1 MPQDK
6 RMDASAGRTAADG
19 ESRERSSS
27 HSLHLGHSRTRRDPI
42 FEEKIDMSEQKQ
54 QSVKPLRCGSI
65 DMTFLLIVL
74 GLLLFGVIMAYSAS
88 SIYSEQYVGESTYY
102 IKRHLM
108 FIMLALALTIPFV
121 LRARPWF
128 WRFFA
133 ICAYGG
139 SILLLVAVLFIGQS
153 EGDAQRWIQVGP
165 ITIQPSE
172 IAKTAVVMTMALLMT
187 KYEKQ
192 IMSDHKFGGNFK
204 YGVLVPGM
212 CMGLIVLL
220 VAAERHISGVMI
232 ICMIGAVVMLLGGT
246 RMRWIMLLG
255 GAVVVMGTL
264 LITFSS
270 YADTR
275 MDIWLHIEDM
285 DPLGEAWQTLQGLYA
300 IGSGGLFGLGLGK
313 SRQKFGYVSQP
324 QNDFIFTIICE
335 ELGFF
340 GAAAVL
346 ILFGLLLWRG
356 FKIAAAAPDKFCALT
371 VYGLVFKTVLQALLN
386 IAVVTSS
393 MPNTG
398 ISLPFFS
405 SGGTALAIQ
414 IFEMGIV
421 LNISRFSHVDK

>member
-1 MPQDK
+1 MAREHSETEEVKKGPKD
-6 RMDASAGRTAADG
+6 RAVSDRSLFHMGRTKK
-19 ESRERSSS
+19 RQ
-27 HSLHLGHSRTRRDPI
+27 DPL
-42 FEEKIDMSEQKQ
+42 FEEPVEREK
-54 QSVKPLRCGSI
+54 SVKRTLVCGNV
-65 DMTFLLIVL
+65 DVTFLLIVL
-74 GLLLFGVIMAYSAS
+74 ALLLYGIIMAYSAS
-88 SIYSEQYVGESTYY
+88 SIYSEQYAGNSTYY

-108 FIMLALALTIPFV
+108 FVVLALALTIPFV
-121 LRARPWF
+121 FRARPWF

-133 ICAYGG
+133 LCAYAGA
-139 SILLLVAVLFIGQS
+139 ILLLIAVQFIGLSQ
-153 EGDAQRWIQVGP
+153 GDAQRWIQVGP

-172 IAKTAVVMTMALLMT
+172 IGKTAVVMTMALLMT

-204 YGVLVPGM
+204 YGVLLPGA

-232 ICMIGAVVMLLGGT
+232 ICMIGAAVMFLGGT
-246 RMRWIMLLG
+246 RMRWIFLLG
-255 GAVVVMGTL
+255 GAVIVMGTV
-264 LITFSS
+264 LITVSS

-300 IGSGGLFGLGLGK
+300 IGSGGLFGLGLGN

-346 ILFGLLLWRG
+346 LLFALLLGRG
-356 FKIAAAAPDKFCALT
+356 FKIASAAPDRFCALT

-386 IAVVTSS
+386 IAVVTNS

-421 LNISRFSHVDK
+421 LNISRFSYVEA

>member
-1 MPQDK
+1 
-6 RMDASAGRTAADG
+6 MDTQVHTTDTERQVTPAQQGKPGRSF
-19 ESRERSSS
+19 SRGRDVERK
-27 HSLHLGHSRTRRDPI
+27 DPI
-42 FEEKIDMSEQKQ
+42 FEEKITLHADK
-54 QSVKPLRCGSI
+54 KPAAPLRCGSM

-74 GLLLFGVIMAYSAS
+74 GLLLFGVIMSYSAS
-88 SIYSEQYVGESTYY
+88 SIYSEQNVGESTYY
-102 IKRHLM
+102 IKRHLL
-108 FIMLALALTIPFV
+108 FVMLALAVTVPFV
-121 LRARPWF
+121 WRARPWF
-128 WRFFA
+128 WRFFGL
-133 ICAYGG
+133 CTYGG
-139 SILLLVAVLFIGQS
+139 AILLLIAVQFIGLS

-172 IAKTAVVMTMALLMT
+172 IAKTGVVMTMALLMT
-187 KYEKQ
+187 KFEKQ

-204 YGVLVPGM
+204 YGVMVPGV
-212 CMGLIVLL
+212 CLGLIVLL

-232 ICMIGAVVMLLGGT
+232 ICMIGAFVMFLGGT
-246 RMRWIMLLG
+246 RMRWITLLG
-255 GAVVVMGTL
+255 GAVVVMGAL

-275 MDIWLHIEDM
+275 MDIWLRIEEL

-300 IGSGGLFGLGLGK
+300 IGSGGLFGLGLGN
-313 SRQKFGYVSQP
+313 SRQKFGYVSEP

-340 GAAAVL
+340 GAATVL
-346 ILFGLLLWRG
+346 LLFGLLLWRG

-386 IAVVTSS
+386 IAVVTNS

-405 SGGTALAIQ
+405 SGGTALIIQ
-414 IFEMGIV
+414 IFEMGII
-421 LNISRFSHVDK
+421 LNISRFSHTDK

>member
-1 MPQDK
+1 
-6 RMDASAGRTAADG
+6 
-19 ESRERSSS
+19 
-27 HSLHLGHSRTRRDPI
+27 
-42 FEEKIDMSEQKQ
+42 
-54 QSVKPLRCGSI
+54 
-65 DMTFLLIVL
+65 MTFLLIVL
-74 GLLLFGVIMAYSAS
+74 ALLLYGVIMAYSAS

-108 FIMLALALTIPFV
+108 FVMLALAITFPFV
-121 LRARPWF
+121 WRAKPWF
-128 WRFFA
+128 WRFFG
-133 ICAYGG
+133 ICTYGG
-139 SILLLVAVLFIGQS
+139 AVLLLIAVQFIGLS

-172 IAKTAVVMTMALLMT
+172 IAKTGVVMTLALLMT
-187 KYEKQ
+187 KFEKQ
-192 IMSDHKFGGNFK
+192 VMSDHKFGGNFK
-204 YGVLVPGM
+204 YGVMVPGATL
-212 CMGLIVLL
+212 GLIVLL

-232 ICMIGAVVMLLGGT
+232 IAMIGAFVMFLGGT
-246 RMRWIMLLG
+246 RMRWILLLG
-255 GAVVVMGTL
+255 GAVVVMGVL

-275 MDIWLHIEDM
+275 MDIWLRIEEL

-300 IGSGGLFGLGLGK
+300 IGSGGLFGLGLGN
-313 SRQKFGYVSQP
+313 SRQKFGYVSEP

-346 ILFGLLLWRG
+346 LLFGLLLWRG

-386 IAVVTSS
+386 IAVVTNS

-421 LNISRFSHVDK
+421 LNISRFSHTDK

>member
-1 MPQDK
+1 MEKEKKPSPDLPLAGNTGK
-6 RMDASAGRTAADG
+6 RSF
-19 ESRERSSS
+19 
-27 HSLHLGHSRTRRDPI
+27 HLGRVRRDPI
-42 FEEKIDMSEQKQ
+42 FEEKTTLEPAAPRRFTVLQ
-54 QSVKPLRCGSI
+54 CGNV
-65 DMTFLLIVL
+65 DTTFLLIVL
-74 GLLLFGVIMAYSAS
+74 GLILFGVIMAYSAS

-108 FIMLALALTIPFV
+108 FVLLSIAISVPFV

-128 WRFFA
+128 WRFFG

-139 SILLLVAVLFIGQS
+139 AVLLLIAVLFIGQS
-153 EGDAQRWIQVGP
+153 EGDAQRWIQLGP

-172 IAKTAVVMTMALLMT
+172 IAKTGVVMTMALLMT

-192 IMSDHKFGGNFK
+192 IMSEHRFGGNFK
-204 YGVLVPGM
+204 YGVLLPGA
-212 CMGLIVLL
+212 CLGFIVLL

-246 RMRWIMLLG
+246 RMRWILLLG
-255 GAVVVMGTL
+255 AAVVVMGTL
-264 LITFSS
+264 LIAFSS

-300 IGSGGLFGLGLGK
+300 IGSGGLFGLGLGN

-346 ILFGLLLWRG
+346 LLFGLLLWRG

-386 IAVVTSS
+386 IAVVTNS

-421 LNISRFSHVDK
+421 LSISRYSHVEK

>member
-1 MPQDK
+1 
-6 RMDASAGRTAADG
+6 MDHQELQTKESERQAVPSKPGRSFSRGG
-19 ESRERSSS
+19 ERK
-27 HSLHLGHSRTRRDPI
+27 DPI
-42 FEEKIDMSEQKQ
+42 FEEKITLPGTSTM
-54 QSVKPLRCGSI
+54 KPEVLRCGNM

-74 GLLLFGVIMAYSAS
+74 ALLLYGVIMAYSAS

-108 FIMLALALTIPFV
+108 FVMLALAITFPFV
-121 LRARPWF
+121 WRAKPWF
-128 WRFFA
+128 WRFFG
-133 ICAYGG
+133 ICTYGG
-139 SILLLVAVLFIGQS
+139 AVLLLIAVQFIGLS

-172 IAKTAVVMTMALLMT
+172 IAKTGVVMTLALLMT
-187 KYEKQ
+187 KFEKQ
-192 IMSDHKFGGNFK
+192 VMSDHKFGGNFK
-204 YGVLVPGM
+204 YGVMVPGATL
-212 CMGLIVLL
+212 GLIVLL

-232 ICMIGAVVMLLGGT
+232 IAMIGAFVMFLGGT
-246 RMRWIMLLG
+246 RMRWILLLG
-255 GAVVVMGTL
+255 GAVVVMGVL

-275 MDIWLHIEDM
+275 MDIWLRIEEL

-300 IGSGGLFGLGLGK
+300 IGSGGLFGLGLGN
-313 SRQKFGYVSQP
+313 SRQKFGYVSEP

-346 ILFGLLLWRG
+346 LLFGLLLWRG

-386 IAVVTSS
+386 IAVVTNS

-421 LNISRFSHVDK
+421 LNISRFSHTDK

>member
-1 MPQDK
+1 MEKEKNPSSNLPEAENTGK
-6 RMDASAGRTAADG
+6 RSF
-19 ESRERSSS
+19 
-27 HSLHLGHSRTRRDPI
+27 HLGRVRRDPI
-42 FEEKIDMSEQKQ
+42 FEEKTTLEQAAPRRSTVLQ
-54 QSVKPLRCGSI
+54 CGNV
-65 DMTFLLIVL
+65 DTTFLLIVL
-74 GLLLFGVIMAYSAS
+74 GLLLYGVIMAYSAS
-88 SIYSEQYVGESTYY
+88 SIYSEQYVGDSTYY
-102 IKRHLM
+102 IKRHLL
-108 FIMLALALTIPFV
+108 FVLLSLAVSVPFV

-128 WRFFA
+128 WRFFGV
-133 ICAYGG
+133 CSYGG
-139 SILLLVAVLFIGQS
+139 AVLLLIAVLFIGQS
-153 EGDAQRWIQVGP
+153 EGDAQRWIQLGP

-172 IAKTAVVMTMALLMT
+172 IAKTGVVMTMALLMT

-192 IMSDHKFGGNFK
+192 IMSEHRFGGNFK
-204 YGVLVPGM
+204 YGVLVPGA
-212 CMGLIVLL
+212 CLAFIVLL

-232 ICMIGAVVMLLGGT
+232 ICMIGAIVMLLGGT
-246 RMRWIMLLG
+246 RMRWILLLG
-255 GAVVVMGTL
+255 AAVVVMGTL
-264 LITFSS
+264 LIAFSS

-300 IGSGGLFGLGLGK
+300 IGSGGLFGLGLGN

-340 GAAAVL
+340 GAATVL
-346 ILFGLLLWRG
+346 LLFGLLLWRG

-386 IAVVTSS
+386 IAVVTNS

-421 LNISRFSHVDK
+421 LSISRYSHVEK

>member
-1 MPQDK
+1 MSKNTERDDITQVGDQERAPAASFVRTLHTGK
-6 RMDASAGRTAADG
+6 RR
-19 ESRERSSS
+19 SRP
-27 HSLHLGHSRTRRDPI
+27 DPI
-42 FEEKIDMSEQKQ
+42 FEETVQMQEASPKQ
-54 QSVKPLRCGSI
+54 APVLACGSI

-74 GLLLFGVIMAYSAS
+74 GLLLFGIIMAYSAS
-88 SIYSEQYVGESTYY
+88 SIYGEQYVGDSTYY

-128 WRFFA
+128 WRFFG

-139 SILLLVAVLFIGQS
+139 AILLLIAVLFIGQS

-187 KYEKQ
+187 KYERQ

-204 YGVLVPGM
+204 YGVLVPGA
-212 CMGLIVLL
+212 CLALIVLL

-255 GAVVVMGTL
+255 GAVVVMGAL

-300 IGSGGLFGLGLGK
+300 IGSGGLFGLGLGN

-340 GAAAVL
+340 GAVAVL
-346 ILFGLLLWRG
+346 LLFGLLLWRG

-386 IAVVTSS
+386 IAVVTNS

-414 IFEMGIV
+414 IFEMGII
-421 LNISRFSHVDK
+421 LNISRFSRVDK